1 MKSKHSMKA
10 AIFAIAALAIGI
22 ATGIGLTQQEFSHEA
37 VPVDV
42 TPVRTGGP
50 TGPKYG
56 PKVVIVNG
64 ERYEFGSMDR
74 NGHGTHS
81 YIVRNDGDAPLTLS
95 TGQPSCSVCIKVF
108 QVAKEILQPGEK
120 TEVKIEW
127 DVKTSGEEF
136 EQSGPLNTNDRIRP
150 SVHLSIHGRVLDTVR
165 ADRSDIHFHDLS
177 PNETAS
183 GSINIFAFREPDLRI
198 EKHEF
203 ENPDHEKFFNIS
215 FTPVSSDDLAR
226 EKAKSGLKMNVEV
239 KPGLPYGDFREEVN
253 VSTNQ
258 SPDPVKVHLIGNV
271 ASDILLVGQNVVRE
285 KSIVNFGAVSQ
296 KDGKKQTIFLIVKG
310 SHRDETKVELA
321 SYEPTTDFKATLGEV
336 IHDSAKSARYP
347 IVIEVPP
354 GAALVT
360 RTEGSYAKI
369 NLTTTHPEIKEIN
382 IKVRYVVKE

>member
-1 MKSKHSMKA
+1 
-10 AIFAIAALAIGI
+10 
-22 ATGIGLTQQEFSHEA
+22 
-37 VPVDV
+37 
-42 TPVRTGGP
+42 
-50 TGPKYG
+50 
-56 PKVVIVNG
+56 
-64 ERYEFGSMDR
+64 
-74 NGHGTHS
+74 
-81 YIVRNDGDAPLTLS
+81 
-95 TGQPSCSVCIKVF
+95 
-108 QVAKEILQPGEK
+108 
-120 TEVKIEW
+120 
-127 DVKTSGEEF
+127 
-136 EQSGPLNTNDRIRP
+136 
-150 SVHLSIHGRVLDTVR
+150 
-165 ADRSDIHFHDLS
+165 
-177 PNETAS
+177 
-183 GSINIFAFREPDLRI
+183 
-198 EKHEF
+198 
-203 ENPDHEKFFNIS
+203 
-215 FTPVSSDDLAR
+215 
-226 EKAKSGLKMNVEV
+226 MNVEV

-310 SHRDETKVELA
+310 PHRDETKVELA

-369 NLTTTHPEIKEIN
+369 TLTTTHPEIKEIN